1 MKFLH
6 LLVAVG
12 LALAG
17 LAGCAR
23 RPAAAYQPAATAAA
37 ATAPQLLFLSGRM
50 TAEPTGSRLQV
61 LRTEVVAGTLKMPDP
76 DPDAPDFVRLTQLD
90 GRGQP
95 LAQVRVAHPL
105 RRRVEHVAA
114 DQRTFQRGE
123 VVLPSA
129 EFFVRMAL
137 QPAAAS
143 IRIEEVA
150 DGRTALLAT
159 ISVPPKS

>member
-23 RPAAAYQPAATAAA
+23 RPAAAYRPTATVAA

>member
-1 MKFLH
+1 MKFPH
-6 LLVAVG
+6 LLGAIG
-12 LALAG
+12 LVLAG

-23 RPAAAYQPAATAAA
+23 RPAATYQPTATAA
-37 ATAPQLLFLSGRM
+37 TVLVPQLLFLSCRM
-50 TAEPTGSRLQV
+50 TAATAGSQLQV
-61 LRTEVVAGTLKMPDP
+61 LRAEVVAGTLKMPDP
-76 DPDAPDFVRLTQLD
+76 EADAADFVRVTQLD
-90 GRGQP
+90 GQGQP

-114 DQRTFQRGE
+114 DQRTFQRSE

-143 IRIEEVA
+143 IRVEEVA
-150 DGRTALLAT
+150 DGRTALLTA
-159 ISVPPKS
+159 IPVPPKS

>member
-1 MKFLH
+1 MKFLYP
-6 LLVAVG
+6 LVTVG

-23 RPAAAYQPAATAAA
+23 RPAAAYQPDATAAA
-37 ATAPQLLFLSGRM
+37 ATAPQLLFLSGRI

>member
-1 MKFLH
+1 MKFSY
-6 LLVAVG
+6 LLVAIG

-23 RPAAAYQPAATAAA
+23 RPAATYQPPAAA
-37 ATAPQLLFLSGRM
+37 AAVLVPQLLFLSCRL
-50 TAEPTGSRLQV
+50 TAAPAGAQLQV
-61 LRTEVVAGTLKMPDP
+61 LRAEVVAGTLKMPDP
-76 DPDAPDFVRLTQLD
+76 EPEGPDFVRVTQLD
-90 GRGQP
+90 GQGQP
-95 LAQVRVAHPL
+95 LVQVRVAHPL

-114 DQRTFQRGE
+114 DQRTFQRSE

-143 IRIEEVA
+143 IRVEEVA
-150 DGRTALLAT
+150 DGRTALLTA
-159 ISVPPKS
+159 IPVPPKS